1 MGSHYSQMSVNME
14 FIVKKT
20 TELTEEEKIQILD
33 LFDEVFGKKRT
44 RTEFDNQYLNNPLG
58 YSFHSLM
65 KNEGVI
71 VGHNSGIPCYYLIRG
86 ERQLFV
92 CNVDTM
98 IKKHCR
104 GIDNFYDM
112 MINATNRYIN
122 EGATVLY
129 GFPNDNSYPILK
141 SLDLMEDIGKL
152 DIYCLPYRIGGIKG
166 VLRPLNLVSKMFCRL
181 WVMITSILAT
191 DNRSSFVIEKEDESY
206 NKTRYKR
213 GDSHYSIV
221 KMDSFSFVYKIM
233 TYENIRTAF
242 LIDVIGKSSLNFN
255 KAIRYLLTHEKNNFD
270 LILYVGYLSFNG
282 HGLIK
287 VPHKFEPKHFNF
299 TCKPLVEGIYKDL
312 IHDIRNWDVNLSNY
326 DLI

>member
-1 MGSHYSQMSVNME
+1 
-14 FIVKKT
+14 
-20 TELTEEEKIQILD
+20 
-33 LFDEVFGKKRT
+33 
-44 RTEFDNQYLNNPLG
+44 
-58 YSFHSLM
+58 
-65 KNEGVI
+65 
-71 VGHNSGIPCYYLIRG
+71 
-86 ERQLFV
+86 
-92 CNVDTM
+92 
-98 IKKHCR
+98 
-104 GIDNFYDM
+104 
-112 MINATNRYIN
+112 
-122 EGATVLY
+122 
-129 GFPNDNSYPILK
+129 
-141 SLDLMEDIGKL
+141 MEDIGKL